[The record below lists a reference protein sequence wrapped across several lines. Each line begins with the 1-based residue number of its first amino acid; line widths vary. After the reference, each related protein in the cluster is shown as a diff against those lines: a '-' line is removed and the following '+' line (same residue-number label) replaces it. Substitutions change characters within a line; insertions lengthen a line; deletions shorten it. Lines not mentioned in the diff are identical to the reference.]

1 MIIIFVRS
9 WSGACKTRK
18 RVNRGRCHLA
28 LKAVDGHSQ
37 LADIKAVPRQRKL
50 LTSWPAALVAADC
63 VDDWHGAY
71 LVAVSLVKRAVKHL
85 HGFFH
90 LKTSGVLDLELTVAI
105 WEYISNEAFK
115 ILFAETADIY
125 IKIFEVH
132 EMLVDTDF
140 LERNAADL
148 KVFG

>member
-1 MIIIFVRS
+1 M
-9 WSGACKTRK
+9 
-18 RVNRGRCHLA
+18 
-28 LKAVDGHSQ
+28 
-37 LADIKAVPRQRKL
+37 
-50 LTSWPAALVAADC
+50 
-63 VDDWHGAY
+63 
-71 LVAVSLVKRAVKHL
+71 
-85 HGFFH
+85 
-90 LKTSGVLDLELTVAI
+90 AI